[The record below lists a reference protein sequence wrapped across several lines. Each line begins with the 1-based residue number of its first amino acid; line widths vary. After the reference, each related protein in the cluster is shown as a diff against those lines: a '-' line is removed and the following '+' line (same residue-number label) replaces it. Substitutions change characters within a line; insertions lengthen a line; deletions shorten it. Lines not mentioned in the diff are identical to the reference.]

1 MRAIPVVVRNNR
13 STYLAAERFGGEL
26 IDQLG
31 MLATRSSGVEIRAS
45 LKVFR
50 KGLKVDSDGGL
61 TI

>member
-1 MRAIPVVVRNNR
+1 MDEEQPLH
-13 STYLAAERFGGEL
+13 LAAERFGGEL

-31 MLATRSSGVEIRAS
+31 MLATRPSGVEIRAS